1 MTIGIRLQSRLFII
15 GDGVSNSVSLP
26 IGTFPLQDVPRNP
39 VILSV
44 STGDPTIYSAS
55 LDAHENHVIVSTISG
70 DPFNINVDT
79 FVNVILEV

>member
-1 MTIGIRLQSRLFII
+1 MTIGVRLQVRLFII

-44 STGDPTIYSAS
+44 STTDPNAYSAS
-55 LDAHENHVIVSTISG
+55 LDARQNHVIVSTISG
-70 DPFNINVDT
+70 APFSTNVDT
-79 FVNVILEV
+79 SVNVVLDV